1 MTDTPTTNP
10 TMPEAEHKAG
20 FVAIA
25 GKPNAGK
32 STLMNALIGAE
43 LSIITP
49 KAQTTRHR
57 IMGIHSDEDCQ
68 IVFYDTPGLIEP
80 EYHLH
85 KAMMKAVD
93 EAVKGADLLV
103 YIHDI
108 HAGTLLEKERAFLQ
122 VTKLPKLIVLNK
134 IDLLDQV
141 KLTERM
147 HEDES
152 VYAETLGV
160 LPISAM
166 ENIGVAGLLGHIKE
180 ALPAGPAFYPKDQLS
195 EQPERFFVA
204 ELIREQIFLQY
215 QQEIPYSCTVDI
227 RAFEEDHKPKPLID
241 AEIVVSSES
250 QKKIIIGKG
259 GTAIKKLGIAAR
271 KRIEHMLGYS
281 IMLKL
286 FVKIRKDWRDKP
298 NFVKSYGY

>member
-1 MTDTPTTNP
+1 MTVTTNAIP
-10 TMPEAEHKAG
+10 PRAEGDHKSG

-57 IMGIHSDEDCQ
+57 IMGIYSDEDSQ

-93 EAVKGADLLV
+93 EALKGADLLV

-108 HAGTLLEKERAFLQ
+108 HAGTLLDKERTFLE
-122 VTKLPKLIVLNK
+122 VTKLPKLVVLNK
-134 IDLLDQV
+134 IDLLDQTT
-141 KLTERM
+141 LTERM
-147 HEDES
+147 REDES
-152 VYAETLGV
+152 VYADSLGV
-160 LPISAM
+160 LPISAI
-166 ENIGVAGLLGHIKE
+166 EQIGVAGLLSRIKD
-180 ALPAGPAFYPKDQLS
+180 ALPTGPAFYPKDQLS

-227 RAFEEDHKPKPLID
+227 RAFEENHKPKPLID
-241 AEIVVSSES
+241 AEIVVNSES

-259 GTAIKKLGIAAR
+259 GTAIKKLGMAAR
-271 KRIEHMLGYS
+271 KRIEHMLGHS
-281 IMLKL
+281 IMLKI
-286 FVKIRKDWRDKP
+286 FVKVRKDWRDKP